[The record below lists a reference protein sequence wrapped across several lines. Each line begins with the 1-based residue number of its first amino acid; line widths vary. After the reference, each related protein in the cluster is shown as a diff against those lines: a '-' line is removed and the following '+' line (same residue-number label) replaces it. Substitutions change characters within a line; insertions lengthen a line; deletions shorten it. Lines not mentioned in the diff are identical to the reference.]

1 MNSDRPKHSDPG
13 GDERPRP
20 SSREAAHPFPRPQ
33 ISAADFPALR
43 SFLRG
48 YFHQDMKDEY
58 GSPEEA
64 LREFSEDASPDERDA
79 VAKEWLRFRDHTRD
93 QPLAEVNRILTGQLG
108 SSYALTVEDIQLMT
122 TTFSQAVRKPK

>member
-1 MNSDRPKHSDPG
+1 MSADRVPKKP
-13 GDERPRP
+13 
-20 SSREAAHPFPRPQ
+20 AAPP

-64 LREFSEDASPDERDA
+64 VREFSADASPEERNA
-79 VAKEWLRFRDHTRD
+79 VAQEWSRFLEYTSG
-93 QPLAEVNRILTGQLG
+93 QPIEEINLVLTGPLG
-108 SSYALTVEDIQLMT
+108 SSCLLTREDLERIT
-122 TTFSQAVRKPK
+122 ATITRK

>member
-1 MNSDRPKHSDPG
+1 MNSNHPPKKPT
-13 GDERPRP
+13 PAP
-20 SSREAAHPFPRPQ
+20 

-64 LREFSEDASPDERDA
+64 VREFCEDASAEERA
-79 VAKEWLRFRDHTRD
+79 QVAKEWAKFLDQTNG
-93 QPLAEVNRILTGQLG
+93 QPLEEVNRLLTGPLG
-108 SSYALTVEDIQLMT
+108 SSCSLTNEEMLEMTSALSRT
-122 TTFSQAVRKPK
+122 TRGRRNRA

>member
-1 MNSDRPKHSDPG
+1 MNSDHLPKRPTTAP
-13 GDERPRP
+13 
-20 SSREAAHPFPRPQ
+20 

-64 LREFSEDASPDERDA
+64 VREFCEDASAEERA
-79 VAKEWLRFRDHTRD
+79 QVAREWARFREQTMG
-93 QPLAEVNRILTGQLG
+93 QPLEEINQLLTGPLG
-108 SSYALTVEDIQLMT
+108 SSCTITDQDLKRISARLTLP
-122 TTFSQAVRKPK
+122 SKRSKK

>member
-1 MNSDRPKHSDPG
+1 MNSD
-13 GDERPRP
+13 
-20 SSREAAHPFPRPQ
+20 HPAKKPTTST

-64 LREFSEDASPDERDA
+64 VREFCGDASGEERAA
-79 VAKEWLRFRDHTRD
+79 VAREWLRFLDQTKG
-93 QPLAEVNRILTGQLG
+93 QPLEEMNRTLTGPLG
-108 SSYALTVEDIQLMT
+108 SSYAMTDEDVKRISATLILPT
-122 TTFSQAVRKPK
+122 NRRK

>member
-1 MNSDRPKHSDPG
+1 MNSDHPPKK
-13 GDERPRP
+13 P
-20 SSREAAHPFPRPQ
+20 STAP

-64 LREFSEDASPDERDA
+64 VREFCEDASAEERAA
-79 VAKEWLRFRDHTRD
+79 VAREWLRFLDQMKG
-93 QPLAEVNRILTGQLG
+93 QPLEAMNRTLTGPLG
-108 SSYALTVEDIQLMT
+108 SSYLLTNEDLQRITASL
-122 TTFSQAVRKPK
+122 SLAPRKPR

>member
-1 MNSDRPKHSDPG
+1 MNSDHPPKKPTTAS
-13 GDERPRP
+13 
-20 SSREAAHPFPRPQ
+20 

-64 LREFSEDASPDERDA
+64 VREFCEDASAQERAA
-79 VAKEWLRFRDHTRD
+79 VAENWSRF
-93 QPLAEVNRILTGQLG
+93 LAQTNGEPIEEINRILTRQLG
-108 SSYALTVEDIQLMT
+108 GSCTLDEDNVKQISEELSRST
-122 TTFSQAVRKPK
+122 RKPKK

>member
-1 MNSDRPKHSDPG
+1 MSPDHH
-13 GDERPRP
+13 PRKP
-20 SSREAAHPFPRPQ
+20 ATAL

-64 LREFSEDASPDERDA
+64 VREFCEDASAEERAA
-79 VAKEWLRFRDHTRD
+79 VAENWSRFLAQTNG
-93 QPLAEVNRILTGQLG
+93 QPIAEINRSLTGQLG
-108 SSYALTVEDIQLMT
+108 SSYALSEEDVRQISEELSRST
-122 TTFSQAVRKPK
+122 RKPKK

>member
-1 MNSDRPKHSDPG
+1 MNADHPPKESTTVP
-13 GDERPRP
+13 
-20 SSREAAHPFPRPQ
+20 

-64 LREFSEDASPDERDA
+64 VREFCEDASGEERAA
-79 VAKEWLRFRDHTRD
+79 VAREWLRFLDQTKG
-93 QPLAEVNRILTGQLG
+93 QPLEEMNRALTGPLG
-108 SSYALTVEDIQLMT
+108 SSCSLTNEEVHQITAALSLAT
-122 TTFSQAVRKPK
+122 RKRE